1 MRNKFL
7 IIALLLIMLPLNTFA
22 DETAYYTNQNGIEMS
37 QADYEAIIKMYSEG
51 YAATMTQDQYNHFK
65 SLNVTADDINPVIK
79 YIKSEYNNLTGE
91 VTNTEITENEFNNAQ
106 LPKPTKSMTVETVYK
121 RMSLTLTSID
131 EYADVVFSNK
141 WKLLPSTR
149 SFDVLA
155 MRFINLDDING
166 TQAGDQTYSINGV
179 YNAVTYS
186 WNGTNINRQSN
197 GFGISMNLI
206 DSSSVTSFDMH
217 ITAMLEVTGSNP
229 IAYATYQHATSN
241 VTLAQSKN
249 YTLGAGGLGSV
260 INFNN
265 NIDNY
270 YDGTTGLSA
279 TL

>member
-1 MRNKFL
+1 
-7 IIALLLIMLPLNTFA
+7 MLPLNTFA
-22 DETAYYTNQNGIEMS
+22 DETVYYTNQNGIEMS
-37 QADYEAIIKMYSEG
+37 QDDYEAIIKMYSEG

-121 RMSLTLTSID
+121 KMSLTLISLSGGF
-131 EYADVVFSNK
+131 ADATFTNI

-166 TQAGDQTYSINGV
+166 TQTGEQNYRINNTYSNV
-179 YNAVTYS
+179 SYS

-206 DSSSVTSFDMH
+206 DSSSVTYFDMN
-217 ITAMLEVTGSNP
+217 ISASLTVTGSNP

>member
-1 MRNKFL
+1 
-7 IIALLLIMLPLNTFA
+7 MLPLNTFA
-22 DETAYYTNQNGIEMS
+22 DETVYYTNQNGIEMS
-37 QADYEAIIKMYSEG
+37 QDDYEAIIKMYSEG
-51 YAATMTQDQYNHFK
+51 YAAVMTQDQYNHFK

-106 LPKPTKSMTVETVYK
+106 FPKPTKSMTVETVYK
-121 RMSLTLTSID
+121 KMALTLTTITSG
-131 EYADVVFSNK
+131 YADISLTNK

-166 TQAGDQTYSINGV
+166 TQFGEQIYTINGS

-217 ITAMLEVTGSNP
+217 ITASLTIDGSNP

-249 YTLGAGGLGSV
+249 YTLGAGGLGGV

-270 YDGTTGLSA
+270 YDGTTGLYA
-279 TL
+279 YL